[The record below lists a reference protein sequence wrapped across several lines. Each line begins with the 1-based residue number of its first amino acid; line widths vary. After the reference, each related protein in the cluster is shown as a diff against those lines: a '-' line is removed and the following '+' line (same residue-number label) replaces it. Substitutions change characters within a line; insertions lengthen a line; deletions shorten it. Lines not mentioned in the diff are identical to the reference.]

1 MTDDEAVAIA
11 IALRGKCSAFA
22 PRDDNGGSARS
33 QSRWKVADRKPDL
46 EIEELRAIH

>member
-11 IALRGKCSAFA
+11 MALDALLAGNAEETA
-22 PRDDNGGSARS
+22 PST
-33 QSRWKVADRKPDL
+33 SRWKVADRKPDL

>member
-11 IALRGKCSAFA
+11 MALDAMLAEYAEATAASM
-22 PRDDNGGSARS
+22 
-33 QSRWKVADRKPDL
+33 SRWKVAGRKPDL